1 MSRPKPVNPF
11 DAFLSKCVSDCVNA
25 RSMSADEYLSLNAE
39 EKAEDA
45 RLLGARAMERR
56 EVITRGEAAA
66 YGLGI
71 HEEPRE

>member
-1 MSRPKPVNPF
+1 MNPF

-45 RLLGARAMERR
+45 RLLAARAMERR
-56 EVITRGEAAA
+56 DVLTAADARA
-66 YGLGI
+66 YGLGLC
-71 HEEPRE
+71 EEPRE